1 MYRVMAIN
9 FRAHCSGFLRIVPVL
24 FFPSIML
31 TASFSA
37 PSQQNNAPLS
47 AKQIKKKI
55 DAVGKQIDS
64 VAYLREQ
71 RIKDSIQTVAKKES
85 DRTQMRMEIRRIED
99 KIRLCDTAI
108 SLAVKKK
115 AGDAEA
121 NKQKIVAMGKSIQVM
136 SRQKK
141 ENDDHKLRIEK
152 EADAAVAKRKRLIE
166 SSQTVQ
172 NRYERLRTPYE
183 EAVKAA
189 EAELSQ
195 IKEEQQLHLALRKKL
210 EINRTVSQARDS
222 LDKAIQMQAKR
233 KRGAKKIVDRWEFV
247 LDSLNSSQDA
257 LKRKYPTLSHRENML
272 PGLTLA
278 QKILA
283 ADTEIARVEKK
294 IPGAKAPYER
304 ARNKLLAFEKKNPPP
319 QGPSPDRLARLD
331 SSIAGQKR
339 ELFRMADISDSLGM
353 QIEEARNSIKTLSS
367 PSQYDQEDDDA
378 QLSAKRKERSTLA
391 EKRIR
396 LVEDSVRRVS
406 ENESALQRIT
416 GEIALLNSQLATLQD
431 ERARLQTAAEGSERE
446 AAKSRQK
453 PEKDYYSER
462 VTEPETEPVLE
473 DDVQFYQAKQK
484 LKALIKTREKA
495 ERDIA
500 NAEKTAREKRKEIKR
515 QDKLIKKKQKA
526 LDRLAKARK
535 KKGETDVALSPAVV
549 NARAT
554 EIAQKRLEEI
564 YILLSDNEISK
575 AVQRFRQLRPF
586 LKAKL
591 DPEAF
596 QTLVATLEQMGAVLQ

>member
-1 MYRVMAIN
+1 MHRVRAGFFKARCPG
-9 FRAHCSGFLRIVPVL
+9 FRCIVPVL
-24 FFPSIML
+24 FFSSAMI
-31 TASFSA
+31 TTSFSA
-37 PSQQNNAPLS
+37 PSRQNEAPLS
-47 AKQIKKKI
+47 AKQIRKKI

-64 VAYLREQ
+64 VSYLREQ
-71 RIKDSIQTVAKKES
+71 RIKDSVQTAAKKES
-85 DRTQMRMEIRRIED
+85 DRTQIGAEIHRTED
-99 KIRLCDTAI
+99 QIRLCDTAI
-108 SLAVKKK
+108 GQAVKKK
-115 AGDAEA
+115 TGDAEA
-121 NKQKIVAMGKSIQVM
+121 GKQKLVAMGKNIQVM
-136 SRQKK
+136 IRQKK
-141 ENDDHKLRIEK
+141 ENDDRKFRIEK
-152 EADAAVAKRKRLIE
+152 EADAAVVARKRLIE
-166 SSQTVQ
+166 SSQTIQ

-189 EAELSQ
+189 EAEQSQ
-195 IKEEQQLHLALRKKL
+195 IKEEQQLFLALRKKL
-210 EINRTVSQARDS
+210 EINRTISQARDS

-233 KRGAKKIVDRWEFV
+233 KKGAKKVVERWEFV

-272 PGLTLA
+272 TGLTLA
-278 QKILA
+278 QKMAA
-283 ADTEIARVEKK
+283 ADSEIARVGKK
-294 IPGAKAPYER
+294 VPGVTVPYER
-304 ARNKLLAFEKKNPPP
+304 ARNKLLAFEKSNPPP

-331 SSIAGQKR
+331 SSIAVQKR

-353 QIEEARNSIKTLSS
+353 QIEEARNSIKTLST
-367 PSQYDQEDDDA
+367 PSQYGRDDDDA
-378 QLSAKRKERSTLA
+378 QVSAKRKERSTLA

-396 LVEDSVRRVS
+396 LVEDSVRRSS
-406 ENESALQRIT
+406 ETEIALQRIT

-431 ERARLQTAAEGSERE
+431 ERARLQTTAEDTERS
-446 AAKSRQK
+446 AAKSQQK

-473 DDVQFYQAKQK
+473 DDIQFYQAKQK
-484 LKALIKTREKA
+484 LEALIKTREDT

-500 NAEKTAREKRKEIKR
+500 NAEQTASEKRKEIKR
-515 QDKLIKKKQKA
+515 QDKLIEEKQKE
-526 LDRLAKARK
+526 LDRLEKARK
-535 KKGETDVALSPAVV
+535 KNGGTDVALSPAVV

-564 YILLSDNEISK
+564 YMNLNDNDVST

-596 QTLVATLEQMGAVLQ
+596 QTLVTTLEQMGAVLQ